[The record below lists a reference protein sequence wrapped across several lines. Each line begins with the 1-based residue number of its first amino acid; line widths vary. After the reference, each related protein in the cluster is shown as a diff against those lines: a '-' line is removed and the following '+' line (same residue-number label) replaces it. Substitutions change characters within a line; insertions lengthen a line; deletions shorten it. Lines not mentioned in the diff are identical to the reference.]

1 MKLILPLAATI
12 ALGATGVAASPLPS
26 LTHRHPAAH
35 AIPGRSAAPLDLG
48 RSLDMLL
55 PGGKAGWYPGLIVT
69 QSLDHSTGVWSTVSS
84 TSITYDEQHRA
95 TAITTALPPAT
106 GSAAY
111 TIRLGYESEKSEL
124 PDTVT
129 VGAFDNA
136 LEQMHITY
144 DPIVTSY
151 PVKIEERSSR
161 PDGSWSA
168 WRVTLDVEVTR
179 DERGRVTAVKPRVL
193 DADDLPLEYEWLE
206 ISYGTGDYPVAVKSF
221 VASDDGDSGVALDD
235 AVELT
240 GMKFEACDNQILML
254 TDLYTRS
261 NRMTACHM
269 TDDDGCELDMTVT
282 YGERG
287 SFTATSTGTDS
298 DGAPVEEVMEMDYTD
313 SYGSYTRLITTRHP
327 ATGYMEEEMEM
338 AAYDEFGLL
347 TESRSE
353 ERSTD
358 PADSPVETDLWVK
371 GSVDYTAA
379 GLPQCYTRS
388 AQVEGSDSFAP
399 VMRQLFDGYDP
410 TAGIAAPGADE
421 AAPGAKGI
429 YTIDGRPL
437 PDGAVPAS
445 GFYII
450 DGVKTLVR

>member
-1 MKLILPLAATI
+1 
-12 ALGATGVAASPLPS
+12 
-26 LTHRHPAAH
+26 
-35 AIPGRSAAPLDLG
+35 
-48 RSLDMLL
+48 MLL

-193 DADDLPLEYEWLE
+193 DADDLPLEYEWL
-206 ISYGTGDYPVAVKSF
+206 D
-221 VASDDGDSGVALDD
+221 
-235 AVELT
+235 
-240 GMKFEACDNQILML
+240 
-254 TDLYTRS
+254 
-261 NRMTACHM
+261 
-269 TDDDGCELDMTVT
+269 
-282 YGERG
+282 
-287 SFTATSTGTDS
+287 
-298 DGAPVEEVMEMDYTD
+298 
-313 SYGSYTRLITTRHP
+313 
-327 ATGYMEEEMEM
+327 
-338 AAYDEFGLL
+338 
-347 TESRSE
+347 
-353 ERSTD
+353 
-358 PADSPVETDLWVK
+358 
-371 GSVDYTAA
+371 
-379 GLPQCYTRS
+379 
-388 AQVEGSDSFAP
+388 
-399 VMRQLFDGYDP
+399 
-410 TAGIAAPGADE
+410 
-421 AAPGAKGI
+421 
-429 YTIDGRPL
+429 
-437 PDGAVPAS
+437 
-445 GFYII
+445 
-450 DGVKTLVR
+450 TLE